1 MLRSSLVGVGAAVV
15 LVTVAC
21 SAPVREAKEEVRQ
34 ARMSSD
40 QVCELLTK
48 SLEASIEGALAI
60 AKQRSGAESLKIE
73 IVKIKCQGHALIA
86 DVMFS
91 AEVGDNGKRVGMI
104 VVSSLRLLPDG
115 TIEAAQ
121 LGVREAD

>member
-1 MLRSSLVGVGAAVV
+1 
-15 LVTVAC
+15 
-21 SAPVREAKEEVRQ
+21 
-34 ARMSSD
+34 MSSD

-104 VVSSLRLLPDG
+104 VVSGLRLLPDG
-115 TIEAAQ
+115 TIEAEQ